1 MSSHSRNS
9 RNATQ
14 ALQVA
19 LAAALLA
26 GSAAH
31 AADQPRNFELAA
43 FSNTLAGDSLVRG
56 NYDAAFQQLTIDAHS
71 FTASSAALATNR
83 CVTLIMTHKF
93 EEAHN
98 ACDAAVSAAKLDI
111 VSAPTSM
118 TWARQEFRDYLALA
132 YSNRAVLDYLKK
144 DTTAAQAD
152 LQKAVAVSPKTELV
166 ARNLTVLQSHNAVAQ
181 VAVVPKS

>member
-9 RNATQ
+9 RKATQ
-14 ALQVA
+14 ALHLA
-19 LAAALLA
+19 FAAALLA
-26 GSAAH
+26 GSAAR

-43 FSNTLAGDSLVRG
+43 FSNTLAGDSLVHG
-56 NYDAAFQQLTIDAHS
+56 DYEAAYQQLAIDEHS
-71 FTASSAALATNR
+71 FSASPSTIATNR

-93 EEAHN
+93 EEAHT
-98 ACDAAVSAAKLDI
+98 ACNSAVSAAKLEI
-111 VSAPTSM
+111 VSLPVSVS
-118 TWARQEFRDYLALA
+118 WARQEFRDYLALA
-132 YSNRAVLDYLKK
+132 YSNRAVLDYLTN

-152 LQKAVAVSPKTELV
+152 LNKAVAVSPKAELV

>member
-9 RNATQ
+9 RKATQ
-14 ALQVA
+14 ALHLA
-19 LAAALLA
+19 FAAALLA

-56 NYDAAFQQLTIDAHS
+56 NYDAAFQQLAIDAHS
-71 FTASSAALATNR
+71 LTASPATIATNR

-93 EEAHN
+93 EEAHA
-98 ACDAAVSAAKLDI
+98 ACNAAVSAAKLEI
-111 VSAPTSM
+111 VTMPVSM
-118 TWARQEFRDYLALA
+118 TWDRQEFRDYLALA
-132 YSNRAVLDYLKK
+132 YSNRAVLDYLTN
-144 DTTAAQAD
+144 DTIAATAD
-152 LQKAVAVSPKTELV
+152 LKKAESVSPKAGLI

>member
-9 RNATQ
+9 RKATQ
-14 ALQVA
+14 ALHLA
-19 LAAALLA
+19 FAAALLA
-26 GSAAH
+26 GSAAQ

-56 NYDAAFQQLTIDAHS
+56 NYEAAFQQLAIDEHS
-71 FTASSAALATNR
+71 LTASAATIATNR

-93 EEAHN
+93 EEAHT
-98 ACDAAVSAAKLDI
+98 ACNSAVSAARLEI
-111 VSAPTSM
+111 VSMPVSVA
-118 TWARQEFRDYLALA
+118 WARQEFRDYLALA
-132 YSNRAVLDYLKK
+132 YSNRAVLDYLTN

-152 LQKAVAVSPKTELV
+152 LAKAKSVSPKAELV

-181 VAVVPKS
+181 VAVVPKT

>member
-9 RNATQ
+9 RKATQ
-14 ALQVA
+14 ALHLA
-19 LAAALLA
+19 FAAALLA
-26 GSAAH
+26 GSAAQ
-31 AADQPRNFELAA
+31 AADQPHNFELAA

-56 NYDAAFQQLTIDAHS
+56 NYEAAFQQLAIDEHS
-71 FTASSAALATNR
+71 LTASPATIATNR

-93 EEAHN
+93 EEAHT
-98 ACDAAVSAAKLDI
+98 ACNAAVSAARLEI
-111 VSAPTSM
+111 VSMPVSVA
-118 TWARQEFRDYLALA
+118 WARQEFRDYLALA
-132 YSNRAVLDYLKK
+132 YSNRAVLDYLTN

-152 LQKAVAVSPKTELV
+152 LAKAKSVSPKAELV

>member
-9 RNATQ
+9 RTATQ
-14 ALQVA
+14 ALHLA
-19 LAAALLA
+19 FAAALLA

-56 NYDAAFQQLTIDAHS
+56 NYDAAFQQLAIDEHS
-71 FTASSAALATNR
+71 LTANSATTATNR
-83 CVTLIMTHKF
+83 CVTLIMTHRF
-93 EEAHN
+93 EEAHT
-98 ACDAAVSAAKLDI
+98 ACNAAVSTARLDI
-111 VSAPTSM
+111 VSMPVSM

-132 YSNRAVLDYLKK
+132 YSNRAVLDYLTH
-144 DTTAAQAD
+144 DAAAAQVD
-152 LQKAVAVSPKTELV
+152 LKKAVSMSPKAELV